1 MYIINFNQVSTKM
14 VSLRLLIYPMCE
26 QRVVVASA
34 PYIVGLQYLKLERA
48 FISFEVESVFGHRLI
63 SHLIF
68 QLAELH
74 VYLVPDYAW
83 EENRGLAEKSVVEGC
98 ISLGFVR

>member
-1 MYIINFNQVSTKM
+1 MHIISFNQNGFSKIAYLSNVLAECRCRIGPLHLS
-14 VSLRLLIYPMCE
+14 
-26 QRVVVASA
+26 
-34 PYIVGLQYLKLERA
+34 LQYLKLERA